1 MWDQIVTT
9 AEPHSKLDMVGFP
22 CVNRSDLG
30 VSSVERKSSRP
41 KFNLQATLGYLF
53 PQKRIA
59 PLHLINAPYK
69 IGVLLRSAFGIALN
83 QPNDGVPVQ
92 RLVIRLFLCNVI

>member
-1 MWDQIVTT
+1 MRQ
-9 AEPHSKLDMVGFP
+9 PFGKG
-22 CVNRSDLG
+22 
-30 VSSVERKSSRP
+30 SRP

-59 PLHLINAPYK
+59 PLHFIKAPYK

-83 QPNDGVPVQ
+83 QPSDGVPVQ
-92 RLVIRLFLCNVI
+92 GLVIRLFLCNSSLAKVIKIYIFVGNEVRNCRYQQ